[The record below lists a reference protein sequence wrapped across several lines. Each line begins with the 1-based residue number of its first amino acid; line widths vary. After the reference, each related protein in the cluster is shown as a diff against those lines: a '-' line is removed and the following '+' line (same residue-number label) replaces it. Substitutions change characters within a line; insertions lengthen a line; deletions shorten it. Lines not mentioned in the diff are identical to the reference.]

1 MATKERHL
9 IYSSRKDYDENE
21 IRSAYKEFLSD
32 NDIVEDD
39 YDYFRFVE
47 DELEARYSDEKDN
60 LSMPCG
66 QIIAIAD
73 LGTWKGRISAY
84 KLSNKHNLNAIFAML
99 GDGDDVE
106 IYVEGNDV
114 KATVIHHEGVNYIT
128 FREVRDGRNI
138 KKLTN
143 KIYYQ
148 EPISR
153 QMISAYTKCLSDKVK
168 QVYGW
173 K

>member
-9 IYSSRKDYDENE
+9 IYSSIEDYDENE
-21 IRSAYKEFLSD
+21 MRSAYKEFLSV
-32 NDIVEDD
+32 NDIAEDD

-47 DELEARYSDEKDN
+47 YVLESHYSDEKVN

-73 LGTWKGRISAY
+73 LGTWQGRISAY
-84 KLSNKHNLNAIFAML
+84 KLSNKHNLNAIFDML
-99 GDGDDVE
+99 GDGDNVE

-114 KATVIHHEGVNYIT
+114 KATVRHHDGVNYIT

-153 QMISAYTKCLSDKVK
+153 QMISAYTKCLGDKVK

>member
-9 IYSSRKDYDENE
+9 IYSSREDYDENE
-21 IRSAYKEFLSD
+21 IRSAYKEFLSN

-47 DELEARYSDEKDN
+47 DELKARYSDEKDN

-73 LGTWKGRISAY
+73 LGTWKGRISGY

-99 GDGDDVE
+99 GDGEDVE

-114 KATVIHHEGVNYIT
+114 KATVTHHDGVNYIT

-153 QMISAYTKCLSDKVK
+153 QMISAYTKCLGDKVK

>member
-1 MATKERHL
+1 MTTKERHL
-9 IYSSRKDYDENE
+9 IYSSREDYDENE
-21 IRSAYKEFLSD
+21 MRSAYKEYLSY
-32 NDIVEDD
+32 NDIAEDD
-39 YDYFRFVE
+39 YDYFSFVE
-47 DELEARYSDEKDN
+47 SELEAHYSDEEHN

-114 KATVIHHEGVNYIT
+114 KATVRHHDGVNYIT
-128 FREVRDGRNI
+128 FREVRDEINI

-143 KIYYQ
+143 KIYNQ

-153 QMISAYTKCLSDKVK
+153 QMISAYTKCLGDKVK

>member
-9 IYSSRKDYDENE
+9 IYSSIEDYDENE
-21 IRSAYKEFLSD
+21 MRSAYKEFLSD
-32 NDIVEDD
+32 NDLVEGD

-47 DELEARYSDEKDN
+47 DELESHYSDEKDN

-73 LGTWKGRISAY
+73 LGTWRGRISAY
-84 KLSNKHNLNAIFAML
+84 KLSNKNNLNAIFAML

-114 KATVIHHEGVNYIT
+114 KATVRHHDGVNYIT
-128 FREVRDGRNI
+128 FIDVRDRRNI
-138 KKLTN
+138 
-143 KIYYQ
+143 
-148 EPISR
+148 
-153 QMISAYTKCLSDKVK
+153 
-168 QVYGW
+168 
-173 K
+173 

>member
-9 IYSSRKDYDENE
+9 IYSSREDYDENE
-21 IRSAYKEFLSD
+21 MRSAYKEYLSY
-32 NDIVEDD
+32 NDIAEED
-39 YDYFRFVE
+39 YDYFSFVE

-99 GDGDDVE
+99 GDGYDVE

-114 KATVIHHEGVNYIT
+114 KATVTHHDGVNYIT

-153 QMISAYTKCLSDKVK
+153 QMISAYTKCLGDKVK

>member
-9 IYSSRKDYDENE
+9 IYSSREDYDENE
-21 IRSAYKEFLSD
+21 MRSAYKEFLSY
-32 NDIVEDD
+32 NDIAEDD

-47 DELEARYSDEKDN
+47 TEREARYSDEEHN

-99 GDGDDVE
+99 GDGYDVE

-114 KATVIHHEGVNYIT
+114 KATVIHHDGVNYIT

-153 QMISAYTKCLSDKVK
+153 QMISAYTKCLGDKVK

>member
-9 IYSSRKDYDENE
+9 IYSSREDYNENE
-21 IRSAYKEFLSD
+21 MRSAYKEFLSD
-32 NDIVEDD
+32 NDLVEDD

-47 DELEARYSDEKDN
+47 NELEARYSDEENN
-60 LSMPCG
+60 LSIPCG

-73 LGTWKGRISAY
+73 LGTWRGRISGY
-84 KLSNKHNLNAIFAML
+84 KLSNKHNLNVIFAML

-114 KATVIHHEGVNYIT
+114 KATVTHHDGINYIT

-153 QMISAYTKCLSDKVK
+153 QMISAYTKCLGDKVK

>member
-9 IYSSRKDYDENE
+9 IYSSREDYNENE
-21 IRSAYKEFLSD
+21 MRSAYKEFLSD
-32 NDIVEDD
+32 NDLVEDD

-47 DELEARYSDEKDN
+47 NELEARYSEEENN

-73 LGTWKGRISAY
+73 LGTWRGRISAY

-114 KATVIHHEGVNYIT
+114 KATVRHHDGVNYIT

-153 QMISAYTKCLSDKVK
+153 QMISAYTKCLGDKVK

>member
-9 IYSSRKDYDENE
+9 IYSPREDYDENE
-21 IRSAYKEFLSD
+21 MRSAYKEYLYY
-32 NDIVEDD
+32 NDIAEED
-39 YDYFRFVE
+39 YDYFSFVE
-47 DELEARYSDEKDN
+47 SELEARYSDEKDN

-114 KATVIHHEGVNYIT
+114 KATVIHHDGVNYIT

-153 QMISAYTKCLSDKVK
+153 QMISAYTKCLGDKVK

>member
-9 IYSSRKDYDENE
+9 IYSSREDYDENE
-21 IRSAYKEFLSD
+21 MRSAYKEFLSD
-32 NDIVEDD
+32 NDLVEDD

-73 LGTWKGRISAY
+73 LGTWRGRISGY

-114 KATVIHHEGVNYIT
+114 KATVRHHDGVNYIT
-128 FREVRDGRNI
+128 FREVRDGINI

-153 QMISAYTKCLSDKVK
+153 QMISAYTKCLGDKVK

>member
-9 IYSSRKDYDENE
+9 IYSSREYYDENE
-21 IRSAYKEFLSD
+21 MRNAYKTFLSD
-32 NDIVEDD
+32 NDLVEDD

-47 DELEARYSDEKDN
+47 NELEARYSDEENN

-73 LGTWKGRISAY
+73 LGTWQGRISAY

-99 GDGDDVE
+99 GDGGDVE

-114 KATVIHHEGVNYIT
+114 KATITHHDGINYIT

-148 EPISR
+148 ESISR
-153 QMISAYTKCLSDKVK
+153 QMISAYTKCLGDKVK

>member
-1 MATKERHL
+1 
-9 IYSSRKDYDENE
+9 
-21 IRSAYKEFLSD
+21 
-32 NDIVEDD
+32 
-39 YDYFRFVE
+39 
-47 DELEARYSDEKDN
+47 
-60 LSMPCG
+60 MPCG

-84 KLSNKHNLNAIFAML
+84 KLSDKHNLNAIFAML
-99 GDGDDVE
+99 GDGYDVE

-114 KATVIHHEGVNYIT
+114 KATVTHHDGVNYIT

-153 QMISAYTKCLSDKVK
+153 QMISAYTKCLGDKVK

>member
-9 IYSSRKDYDENE
+9 IYSSREDYDENE
-21 IRSAYKEFLSD
+21 MRSAYKEYLSY
-32 NDIVEDD
+32 NDIAEED
-39 YDYFRFVE
+39 YDYFSFVE
-47 DELEARYSDEKDN
+47 SELEARYSDEKDN

-99 GDGDDVE
+99 GDGYDVE

-114 KATVIHHEGVNYIT
+114 KATVIHHDGVNYIT

-153 QMISAYTKCLSDKVK
+153 QMISAYTKCLGDKVK

>member
-9 IYSSRKDYDENE
+9 IYSSIEDYDENE
-21 IRSAYKEFLSD
+21 MRSAYKEFLSD

-47 DELEARYSDEKDN
+47 NEIEAHYSDEKDN

-73 LGTWKGRISAY
+73 LGTWRGRISAY

-114 KATVIHHEGVNYIT
+114 KATVRHHDGVNYIT

-153 QMISAYTKCLSDKVK
+153 QMISAYTKCLGDKVK